1 MPILTGSPLNLTLNS
16 EYTTSENVGAYTT
29 DGDEL
34 NSLFNRPDK
43 NTIKFSPWSTG
54 SLSSQIGKSSN
65 SKRAIHSDDIY
76 DTSISNIIKQTSEA
90 FYVKKDSG
98 KYKSFNPTSGG
109 EVFYPLLL
117 KAADFAYL
125 KNVGVYPNNRLIV
138 CRRYDTPVGD
148 DPLQIAQNP
157 NATLISWIPEGEDF
171 VNLTVGE
178 EWTQAKA
185 SFTDLFN
192 EMGSD
197 IMSKSFKDANKGTGL
212 GDMIG
217 GGLGALPLPGFTE
230 ILQRRIF
237 QKIMGDETF
246 QVKIPSGTP
255 NLIKEAKQRKLIGYD
270 EEGSSLKGRISI
282 KVKCEWEQKFISG
295 IDPTNVW
302 LDILALV
309 LRFGSSPSV
318 FYIGSNKHTKAIE
331 DYVYRLSNDP
341 MSTIS
346 ELIKEITSSLKEVAQ
361 GLRDTAD
368 KLKKAASD
376 IISDPTKVFD
386 VGEELKQKLKSGIDL
401 VIKGV
406 VEKYKVRFIGV
417 MKALTGD
424 SSTPWHITVG
434 NPLRPTF
441 CSGDMLC
448 EEVTI
453 TMGPNLAF
461 NDLPSSIKAEFTLTN
476 ARNLGIQEIIKKFN
490 TGQFRTIKYRKTID
504 ESNSDVDFI
513 PPDKDI
519 RPKRDERLNL
529 DTIQPIGNSSISP
542 SEDLLNNKDKPLF
555 ANVNGEFKDIS
566 KGLDNIPAGLSIP
579 QGQDVSGLING
590 NLDKMTRFSLFNT
603 DVINK
608 DANSIQSLVEQTDL
622 SGINSNSINNI
633 QSIGATKLPLDNL
646 DDYGYLYSSDKKIIN
661 NSKLP
666 TIEGPILD
674 LNIPSGNYGERV
686 PGYENIFQYDVLPPK
701 A

>member
-16 EYTTSENVGAYTT
+16 EFTTSENVGAYTT

-76 DTSISNIIKQTSEA
+76 DTSLSNIIKQTSEA

-109 EVFYPLLL
+109 EIFYPLLL

-212 GDMIG
+212 GDMLG
-217 GGLGALPLPGFTE
+217 GGLVSIPLPGFTE
-230 ILQRRIF
+230 ILQRKIF

-246 QVKIPSGTP
+246 EVKIPSGTP
-255 NLIKEAKQRKLIGYD
+255 NLIKEARQRKLIGYD
-270 EEGSSLKGRISI
+270 EEGSSLKGKISI

-302 LDILALV
+302 LDIIALV

-318 FYIGSNKHTKAIE
+318 FYIGNNDNVKAIE

-341 MSTIS
+341 IS
-346 ELIKEITSSLKEVAQ
+346 AIKDLIGEVIDKIKSVAKELLE
-361 GLRDTAD
+361 
-368 KLKKAASD
+368 KLKNPPKVGVEEALAA
-376 IISDPTKVFD
+376 
-386 VGEELKQKLKSGIDL
+386 LQSGVKL
-401 VIKGV
+401 VIEGV

-424 SSTPWHITVG
+424 SSTPWHITIG
-434 NPLRPTF
+434 NPMRPTF

-476 ARNLGIQEIIKKFN
+476 ARNLGIQEILKKFN

-504 ESNSDVDFI
+504 ESNSDIDFI

-519 RPKRDERLNL
+519 RPRRDERLNL
-529 DTIQPIGNSSISP
+529 DTIQPIGNSSIIGP
-542 SEDLLNNKDKPLF
+542 SEDLLNNKEKPLF

-566 KGLDNIPAGLSIP
+566 KGLNIPDGLNIP
-579 QGQDVSGLING
+579 QGQDVSSLING
-590 NLDKMTRFSLFNT
+590 NLDKMTRFSSFNT

-633 QSIGATKLPLDNL
+633 QSIGTTKLPLDNL
-646 DDYGYLYSSDKKIIN
+646 DDYGYLYSSDKKITN
-661 NSKLP
+661 NSKIP
-666 TIEGPILD
+666 VIDGPILD
-674 LNIPSGNYGERV
+674 LNIPSK
-686 PGYENIFQYDVLPPK
+686 I
-701 A
+701 

>member
-16 EYTTSENVGAYTT
+16 EYTTSENVGVYTAH
-29 DGDEL
+29 GDEL

-76 DTSISNIIKQTSEA
+76 DTSLSNIIKQTSEA

-109 EVFYPLLL
+109 EIFYPLLL

-178 EWTQAKA
+178 EWTQAKT

-197 IMSKSFKDANKGTGL
+197 IMSKSFKDGNKGTGL

-217 GGLGALPLPGFTE
+217 GGLGAIPLPGFTE
-230 ILQRRIF
+230 ILQRKIL
-237 QKIMGDETF
+237 QKIMGDDTF
-246 QVKIPSGTP
+246 QVDIPSGTP

-270 EEGSSLKGRISI
+270 DEGSSLKGRISI

-341 MSTIS
+341 IGAIKD
-346 ELIKEITSSLKEVAQ
+346 LIKEVIEQIKKVAKD
-361 GLRDTAD
+361 LLE
-368 KLKKAASD
+368 KLKNPPSTDSAD
-376 IISDPTKVFD
+376 DF
-386 VGEELKQKLKSGIDL
+386 LKYLKSTTELI
-401 VIKGV
+401 IKGV

-461 NDLPSSIKAEFTLTN
+461 NDLPSSIRAEFTLTN

-504 ESNSDVDFI
+504 ESNSDIDFI

-519 RPKRDERLNL
+519 RPRRDERLNL

-542 SEDLLNNKDKPLF
+542 SEDLLNNKEKPLF

-566 KGLDNIPAGLSIP
+566 KGFDLPAGLNIP
-579 QGQDVSGLING
+579 QGQDVSSLISG
-590 NLDKMTRFSLFNT
+590 NLDKMTRFSSFNT
-603 DVINK
+603 DVVNK

-633 QSIGATKLPLDNL
+633 QSIGATKLPLDGL
-646 DDYGYLYSSDKKIIN
+646 DDYGYLYSSDKKISN

-666 TIEGPILD
+666 VIGGPILD
-674 LNIPSGNYGERV
+674 LNN
-686 PGYENIFQYDVLPPK
+686 
-701 A
+701 

>member
-16 EYTTSENVGAYTT
+16 EYTTSENVGTYTT

-76 DTSISNIIKQTSEA
+76 DTSLSNIIKQTSEA

-98 KYKSFNPTSGG
+98 KYKSFDPTSGG
-109 EVFYPLLL
+109 EIFYPLLL

-171 VNLTVGE
+171 VNLSVGE

-212 GDMIG
+212 GDMLG
-217 GGLGALPLPGFTE
+217 GGLVATPLPGFTE
-230 ILQRRIF
+230 ILQRRIL
-237 QKIMGDETF
+237 QTITGSQSF
-246 QVKIPSGTP
+246 QVDIPSGTP

-270 EEGSSLKGRISI
+270 DEGSSLKGRISI

-318 FYIGSNKHTKAIE
+318 FYIGSNANTKAIE
-331 DYVYRLSNDP
+331 DYIYRLSNDP
-341 MSTIS
+341 IGAIKD
-346 ELIKEITSSLKEVAQ
+346 LIKEVIEQIKKVAKD
-361 GLRDTAD
+361 LLE
-368 KLKKAASD
+368 KLKNPPNIGVEDALGLIKNG
-376 IISDPTKVFD
+376 V
-386 VGEELKQKLKSGIDL
+386 QL
-401 VIKGV
+401 VLTGV

-453 TMGPNLAF
+453 TMGSNLAF
-461 NDLPSSIKAEFTLTN
+461 NDLPASIKAEFTLTN

-504 ESNSDVDFI
+504 ESNSDMDFI

-519 RPKRDERLNL
+519 RPRRDERLNI

-542 SEDLLNNKDKPLF
+542 SEDLLNNKEKPLF

-566 KGLDNIPAGLSIP
+566 KGLDNLPAGLNIP
-579 QGQDVSGLING
+579 QGQDVSSLISG
-590 NLDKMTRFSLFNT
+590 NLDKMTRFSSFNT

-633 QSIGATKLPLDNL
+633 QSIGATKLPLDGL
-646 DDYGYLYSSDKKIIN
+646 DDYGYLYSSDKKITN
-661 NSKLP
+661 NSRLP
-666 TIEGPILD
+666 LIGGPTLD
-674 LNIPSGNYGERV
+674 LNN
-686 PGYENIFQYDVLPPK
+686 
-701 A
+701 

>member
-16 EYTTSENVGAYTT
+16 EYTTSENVGTYTT

-76 DTSISNIIKQTSEA
+76 DTSLSNIIKQTSEA

-109 EVFYPLLL
+109 EIFYPLLL

-197 IMSKSFKDANKGTGL
+197 IMSKSFKDGNKGTGL

-217 GGLGALPLPGFTE
+217 GGLVAIPLPGFTE
-230 ILQRRIF
+230 ILQRKIF
-237 QKIMGDETF
+237 QKIMGDDTF
-246 QVKIPSGTP
+246 QVDIPSGTP

-270 EEGSSLKGRISI
+270 DEGSSLKGRISI

-341 MSTIS
+341 IGAIKD
-346 ELIKEITSSLKEVAQ
+346 LIKEVIEQIKKVAKD
-361 GLRDTAD
+361 LLE
-368 KLKKAASD
+368 KLKNPPSTDSAD
-376 IISDPTKVFD
+376 DF
-386 VGEELKQKLKSGIDL
+386 LKYLKSTTEVI
-401 VIKGV
+401 IKGV

-453 TMGPNLAF
+453 TMGSNLAF
-461 NDLPSSIKAEFTLTN
+461 NDLPASIKAEFTLTN

-504 ESNSDVDFI
+504 ESNSDMDFI

-519 RPKRDERLNL
+519 RPRRDERLNI

-566 KGLDNIPAGLSIP
+566 KGLDNLPAGLNIP
-579 QGQDVSGLING
+579 QGQDVSSLISG
-590 NLDKMTRFSLFNT
+590 NLDKMTRFSSFNT

-633 QSIGATKLPLDNL
+633 QSIGATKLPLDGL
-646 DDYGYLYSSDKKIIN
+646 DDYGYLYSSDKKITN
-661 NSKLP
+661 NSRLP
-666 TIEGPILD
+666 LIGGPTLD
-674 LNIPSGNYGERV
+674 LNN
-686 PGYENIFQYDVLPPK
+686 
-701 A
+701 

>member
-16 EYTTSENVGAYTT
+16 EYTTSENVGTYTT

-76 DTSISNIIKQTSEA
+76 DTSLSNIIKQTSEA

-98 KYKSFNPTSGG
+98 KYKSFDPTSGG
-109 EVFYPLLL
+109 EIFYPLLL

-197 IMSKSFKDANKGTGL
+197 IMSKSFKDGNKGTGL

-217 GGLGALPLPGFTE
+217 GGLGAIPLPGFTE
-230 ILQRRIF
+230 ILQRKIF
-237 QKIMGDETF
+237 QKIMGDDTF
-246 QVKIPSGTP
+246 QVDIPSGTP

-270 EEGSSLKGRISI
+270 DEGSSLKGRISI

-341 MSTIS
+341 IGAIKD
-346 ELIKEITSSLKEVAQ
+346 LIKEVIEQIKKVAKD
-361 GLRDTAD
+361 LLE
-368 KLKKAASD
+368 KLKNPPNIGVEDALGLIKNG
-376 IISDPTKVFD
+376 V
-386 VGEELKQKLKSGIDL
+386 QL
-401 VIKGV
+401 VLTGV

-453 TMGPNLAF
+453 TMGSNLAF
-461 NDLPSSIKAEFTLTN
+461 NDLPASIKAEFTLTN

-504 ESNSDVDFI
+504 ESNSDMDFI

-519 RPKRDERLNL
+519 RPRRDERLNI

-542 SEDLLNNKDKPLF
+542 SEDLLNNKEKPLF

-566 KGLDNIPAGLSIP
+566 KGLDNLPAGLNIP
-579 QGQDVSGLING
+579 QGQDVSSLISG
-590 NLDKMTRFSLFNT
+590 NLDKMTRFSSFNT

-633 QSIGATKLPLDNL
+633 QSIGATKLPLDGL
-646 DDYGYLYSSDKKIIN
+646 DDYGYLYSSDKKITN
-661 NSKLP
+661 NSRLP
-666 TIEGPILD
+666 LIGGPTLD
-674 LNIPSGNYGERV
+674 LNN
-686 PGYENIFQYDVLPPK
+686 
-701 A
+701 

>member
-16 EYTTSENVGAYTT
+16 EYTTSENVGTYTT

-76 DTSISNIIKQTSEA
+76 DTSLSNIIKQTSEA

-109 EVFYPLLL
+109 EIFYPLLL

-197 IMSKSFKDANKGTGL
+197 IMSKSFKDGNKGTGL

-217 GGLGALPLPGFTE
+217 GGLVAIPLPGFTE
-230 ILQRRIF
+230 ILQRKIF
-237 QKIMGDETF
+237 QKIMGDDTF
-246 QVKIPSGTP
+246 QVDIPSGTP

-270 EEGSSLKGRISI
+270 DEGSSLKGRISI

-341 MSTIS
+341 IGAIKD
-346 ELIKEITSSLKEVAQ
+346 LIKEVIEQIKKVAKD
-361 GLRDTAD
+361 LLE
-368 KLKKAASD
+368 KLKNPPSTDSAD
-376 IISDPTKVFD
+376 DF
-386 VGEELKQKLKSGIDL
+386 LKYLKSTTEVI
-401 VIKGV
+401 IKGV

-453 TMGPNLAF
+453 TMGSNLAF
-461 NDLPSSIKAEFTLTN
+461 NDLPASIKAEFTLTN

-504 ESNSDVDFI
+504 ESNSDIDFI

-519 RPKRDERLNL
+519 RPRRDERLNL

-566 KGLDNIPAGLSIP
+566 KGLDNLPAGLNIP
-579 QGQDVSGLING
+579 QGQDVSSLISG
-590 NLDKMTRFSLFNT
+590 NLDKMTRFSSFNT

-633 QSIGATKLPLDNL
+633 QSIGATKLPLDGL
-646 DDYGYLYSSDKKIIN
+646 DDYGYLYSSDKKITN
-661 NSKLP
+661 NSRLP
-666 TIEGPILD
+666 LIGGPTLD
-674 LNIPSGNYGERV
+674 LNN
-686 PGYENIFQYDVLPPK
+686 
-701 A
+701 

>member
-16 EYTTSENVGAYTT
+16 EYTTSENVGSYTT
-29 DGDEL
+29 DVDEL

-109 EVFYPLLL
+109 EIFYPLLL

-125 KNVGVYPNNRLIV
+125 KNVGVYPNNRLII

-197 IMSKSFKDANKGTGL
+197 IMSKSFKDGNKGTGL

-217 GGLGALPLPGFTE
+217 GGLVAIPLPGFTE
-230 ILQRRIF
+230 ILQRKIF

-246 QVKIPSGTP
+246 DVKIPSGTP
-255 NLIKEAKQRKLIGYD
+255 NLIKEAKQRKMIGYD
-270 EEGSSLKGRISI
+270 DEGSSLKGRISI

-318 FYIGSNKHTKAIE
+318 FYIGSNKNTKAIE
-331 DYVYRLSNDP
+331 DYIYRLSNDP
-341 MSTIS
+341 IGAIKD
-346 ELIKEITSSLKEVAQ
+346 LIKEII
-361 GLRDTAD
+361 D
-368 KLKKAASD
+368 KLKSVAKD
-376 IISDPTKVFD
+376 LL
-386 VGEELKQKLKSGIDL
+386 EKLKNPPSTDSADDFLKYLKSTTETI
-401 VIKGV
+401 IKGV

-453 TMGPNLAF
+453 TMGSNLAF

-504 ESNSDVDFI
+504 ESNSDMDFI

-519 RPKRDERLNL
+519 RPRRDERLNL

-542 SEDLLNNKDKPLF
+542 SEDLLNNKEKPLF

-566 KGLDNIPAGLSIP
+566 KGLDNLPAGLNIP
-579 QGQDVSGLING
+579 QGQDVSSLIGG
-590 NLDKMTRFSLFNT
+590 NLDKMTRFTSFNT

-633 QSIGATKLPLDNL
+633 QSIGATKLPLDGL
-646 DDYGYLYSSDKKIIN
+646 DDYGYLYSSDKKITN
-661 NSKLP
+661 NNKLP
-666 TIEGPILD
+666 LIGGPTLD
-674 LNIPSGNYGERV
+674 LNN
-686 PGYENIFQYDVLPPK
+686 
-701 A
+701 